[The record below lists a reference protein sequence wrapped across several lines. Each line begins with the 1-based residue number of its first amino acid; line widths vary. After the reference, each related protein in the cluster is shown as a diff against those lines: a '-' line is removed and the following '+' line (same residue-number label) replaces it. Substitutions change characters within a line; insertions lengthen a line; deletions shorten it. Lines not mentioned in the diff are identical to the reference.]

1 MCPTEVVGRSGNPR
15 GVSLGLV
22 FGSISLGIPVEQS
35 LVLTVITGVYLCVV
49 LFPCAKWD
57 GHC

>member
-15 GVSLGLV
+15 GVSLELV

-35 LVLTVITGVYLCVV
+35 LVLTVITGVCLCVV
-49 LFPCAKWD
+49 LFP
-57 GHC
+57 